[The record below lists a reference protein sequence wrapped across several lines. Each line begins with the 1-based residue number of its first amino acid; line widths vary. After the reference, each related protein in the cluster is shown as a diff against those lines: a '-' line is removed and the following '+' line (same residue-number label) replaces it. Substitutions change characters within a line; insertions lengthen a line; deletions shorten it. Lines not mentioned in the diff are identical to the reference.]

1 MTSAYHNINDFVT
14 QVKKTD
20 FARSNRYEVMFMP
33 PPFLQ
38 GHSTSQG
45 PSPKLISMMVEDGIF
60 PGLLVGTRPLR
71 LNNLNE
77 QRANVIDFGGDSITF
92 TFLVDTSWT
101 AKDFFGDWMRSIIN
115 PVSRYVSYPEDYYS
129 TIDLVSLNNNDEVI
143 AHWKIIDAFPRS
155 IAPITVSSTNSQV
168 LRMPVT
174 FAYKKWQVIGGYR
187 PDGTAIGRQESV
199 DIDPEFGFDESEDFN
214 QDFDNQDLAFDDT
227 TGDLTDI

>member
-1 MTSAYHNINDFVT
+1 MTAAYHNINDFIS

-38 GHSTSQG
+38 NHSTSQG
-45 PSPKLISMMVEDGIF
+45 SSPKLISMMVEDGMF
-60 PGLLVGTRPLR
+60 PGILVGSRPFR
-71 LNNLNE
+71 INNLNE

-101 AKDFFGDWMRSIIN
+101 AKDFFGDWMRNIIN

-129 TIDLVSLNNNDEVI
+129 TIDLVSLNNKDDVI
-143 AHWKIIDAFPRS
+143 AHWRIIDAFPRS
-155 IAPITVSSTNSQV
+155 IAPITVSATNSQV

-174 FAYKKWQVIGGYR
+174 FAYKKWQVIGGYT
-187 PDGTAIGRQESV
+187 PDGAPIARKESL
-199 DIDPEFGFDESEDFN
+199 DIDPEFGFDESTNFGEDI
-214 QDFDNQDLAFDDT
+214 
-227 TGDLTDI
+227 DI